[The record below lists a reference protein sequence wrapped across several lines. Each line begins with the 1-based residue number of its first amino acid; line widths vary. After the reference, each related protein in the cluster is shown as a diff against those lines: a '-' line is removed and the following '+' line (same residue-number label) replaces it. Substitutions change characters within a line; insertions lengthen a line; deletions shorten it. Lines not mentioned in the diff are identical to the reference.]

1 MPAVLK
7 TYNPPL
13 EPFLDVIH
21 QDDQIVVINKH
32 SGILSVPGRL
42 TAHGDCIETRAK
54 SVFGTALS
62 VHRLDMETS
71 GVMVMALHKR
81 AHSHLSRQFEARQT
95 IKTYIAVVAGVLRD
109 DQGEIAEPLRCDW
122 PNRPRQMVDHENGR
136 TAITRFK
143 VIERFDASTRI
154 ALYPETGRSHQLRV
168 HMLTI
173 GHPIMGDA
181 LYGPQTDKTV
191 TGFDDARLLLHA
203 ESLAFSHPQTN
214 DQVRFA
220 AECPF

>member
-1 MPAVLK
+1 MPAILE

-13 EPFLDVIH
+13 EPFLDVLH

-42 TAHGDCIETRAK
+42 TEHGDCIEARAK

-71 GVMVMALHKR
+71 GVMVMALNKR
-81 AHSHLSRQFEARQT
+81 ALSHLSRQFEARQT
-95 IKTYIAVVAGVLRD
+95 IKTYIAVVVGVLSD
-109 DQGEIAEPLRCDW
+109 DEGEISKPLRCDW
-122 PNRPRQMVDHENGR
+122 PNRPRQIVDHETGR

-143 VIERFDASTRI
+143 VIERLEASTRV

-168 HMLTI
+168 HMLMI
-173 GHPIMGDA
+173 GHPILGDA
-181 LYGPQTDKTV
+181 LYNPQTDQPNKSL
-191 TGFDDARLLLHA
+191 DASRLLLHA

-214 DQVRFA
+214 HQARFT